1 MMKTLTYALVIAHA
15 AFVVPALSI
24 DYPHEL
30 VGEWVRLHGGSEDS
44 LYVAVNGGSLSIENH
59 LDGEGYACIL
69 PIAKLKMQRI
79 KEGVQ
84 EIVLTSGTATCHAEE
99 NPSEKHVVVLLYSRR
114 ATTRG
119 DRSETLVFAGWGDT
133 EMLKR
138 K

>member
-1 MMKTLTYALVIAHA
+1 MPWSSHTLPLSFPRCQLIIRMNLSASG
-15 AFVVPALSI
+15 FV
-24 DYPHEL
+24 YTE
-30 VGEWVRLHGGSEDS
+30 GQKNS